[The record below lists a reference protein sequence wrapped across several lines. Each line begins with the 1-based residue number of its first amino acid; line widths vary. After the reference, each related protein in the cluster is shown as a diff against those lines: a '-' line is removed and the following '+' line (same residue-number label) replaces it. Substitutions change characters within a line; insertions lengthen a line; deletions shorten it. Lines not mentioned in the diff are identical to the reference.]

1 MAINYGPT
9 TKSYLA
15 GLKLE
20 LAGLDKSAKSFE
32 SLKSLIE
39 SEIAGAEGNLKAEA
53 RESADLEASQ
63 NV

>member
-20 LAGLDKSAKSFE
+20 LAGLDKGGKTFE
-32 SLKSLIE
+32 SLKSQLE
-39 SEIAGAEGNLKAEA
+39 SEIAGAEKNLKIEVQEAAE
-53 RESADLEASQ
+53 LEASQ

>member
-1 MAINYGPT
+1 MASNYGPT

-20 LAGLDKSAKSFE
+20 LAGLDKGAKLFE
-32 SLKSLIE
+32 SLKSSIE
-39 SEIAGAEGNLKAEA
+39 SEIAGAEKNLKVEVQEAAE
-53 RESADLEASQ
+53 LEASQ

>member
-32 SLKSLIE
+32 LLKSSIE
-39 SEIAGAEGNLKAEA
+39 SEIAGAEKNLKIEVQEAAE
-53 RESADLEASQ
+53 LEASQ

>member
-20 LAGLDKSAKSFE
+20 LGGVDKRAKSFE
-32 SLKSLIE
+32 LLKSSIE
-39 SEIAGAEGNLKAEA
+39 SEIAGAEKNLKIEVQEAAE
-53 RESADLEASQ
+53 LEASQ

>member
-20 LAGLDKSAKSFE
+20 LAGLDKNSKTFDAQ
-32 SLKSLIE
+32 KSLIE
-39 SEIAGAEGNLKAEA
+39 AEVTGAEKNLKVEEKEAADREAAES
-53 RESADLEASQ
+53 E
-63 NV
+63 